1 MHSERARIVERHWWR
16 TFHFLAGGNG
26 AMNNALT
33 GKSLLLVLLLLTT
46 LGVARNAAAAQIDVT
61 CSDVSD
67 PQTCRVSGGAVSDS
81 LADLVDDVLAS
92 LSNATETGACT
103 RNGNTAQC
111 VLGTQTLNCA
121 IADDELS
128 SSCQL
133 GELPPEYF
141 SLNCNRNETGGAC
154 TFASDETAIN
164 AALVP
169 ALGPRRAAFA
179 THLLA
184 ACALRS
190 GTDAYL
196 RDCDPLLS
204 ALGNGQFEQV
214 LRTLDAIIPVNADIT
229 LDNTALQIAQQ
240 LNGVRARLSRL
251 RHGKQGVDVA
261 GLMFF
266 DGMQWVSAGT
276 LLASNNESV
285 SDVSPPASSFGDDER
300 LGVFI
305 DGSFGNTERDTTE
318 NEGEA
323 ETDLQLLTLGIDYRL
338 SDQWI
343 AGVAYSASFSSTDYG
358 NDAAGNKRGDLDSN
372 GYLLIGYGT
381 WYQGDAYVE
390 ATLAY
395 GADRFEQTRRARCQ
409 SGCPQVFEQAFEAD
423 FQGSQVAATI
433 GGGYE
438 WRFGEFGITPWLQL
452 ASTQLDV
459 DGYRETPDSPE
470 AAGAG
475 YALTIDDMER
485 DLLTASLGADLRY
498 TKSMAWGVLV
508 PYLSVELIN
517 ELDDDDSVVTGRFTG
532 NLASDDGFSLANDEV
547 DTSYAQISI
556 GTTWQLAGGQGGYFD
571 VRSLQ
576 GYDDVDQWQVTAGW
590 RFAF

>member
-1 MHSERARIVERHWWR
+1 MKKPFMTNDRMTGDSMTNAFIHGPRVSFLR
-16 TFHFLAGGNG
+16 TLA
-26 AMNNALT
+26 
-33 GKSLLLVLLLLTT
+33 LLLVLTT
-46 LGVARNAAAAQIDVT
+46 LGVARPADAAELAIT
-61 CSDVSD
+61 CADVSN
-67 PQTCRVSGGAVSDS
+67 PQTCSVSGGAVSES
-81 LADLVDDVLAS
+81 LTDLVGDVLGAI
-92 LSNATETGACT
+92 SNANDTGACV

-111 VLGTQTLNCA
+111 SVGGQVLNCA
-121 IADDELS
+121 IADDQQS
-128 SSCQL
+128 GNCTL
-133 GELPPEYF
+133 GNLPATYF
-141 SLNCNRNETGGAC
+141 SVDCSRADTGGSC
-154 TFASDETAIN
+154 SFSSDEAAIN
-164 AALVP
+164 ASLVP
-169 ALGPRRAAFA
+169 VLGPRRAAFA

-196 RDCDPLLS
+196 SDCNPLLS
-204 ALGNGQFEQV
+204 ALGEGQFDQV
-214 LRTLDAIIPVNADIT
+214 LRVLDAIIPVNADIT

-240 LNGVRARLSRL
+240 LSGVRARLSRL
-251 RHGKQGVDVA
+251 RHGQRGADVA

-266 DGMQWVSAGT
+266 DGLQWVSAGT
-276 LLASNNESV
+276 LLASNNDSV
-285 SDVSPPASSFGDDER
+285 SDVSPPTSSFGDDER

-338 SDQWI
+338 SSQWI
-343 AGVAYSASFSSTDYG
+343 AGIAYSASFSSTDYG
-358 NDAAGNKRGDLDSN
+358 KDGAGNKRGELDGN

-381 WYQGDAYVE
+381 WYRGDAYVE

-395 GADRFEQTRRARCQ
+395 GADRFEQSRRARCQ
-409 SGCPQVFEQAFEAD
+409 SGCPQVFEQKFEAD
-423 FQGSQVAATI
+423 FHGSQVAATI

-452 ASTQLDV
+452 ASTRLDI
-459 DGYRETPDSPE
+459 DGYRETPDSPD

-485 DLLTASLGADLRY
+485 DLLTVSAGADLRY
-498 TKSMAWGVLV
+498 TRSMAWGVLV
-508 PYLSVELIN
+508 PYLSLELIN
-517 ELDDDDSVVTGRFTG
+517 ELDDDDSVVTGRFVG
-532 NLASDDGFSLANDEV
+532 NLASDDGFSLANDRI

-556 GTTWQLAGGQGGYFD
+556 GTTWQLAGGQGGFFD
-571 VRSLQ
+571 IRTLQ
-576 GYDDVDQWQVTAGW
+576 GYDDVDQYQVTAGW